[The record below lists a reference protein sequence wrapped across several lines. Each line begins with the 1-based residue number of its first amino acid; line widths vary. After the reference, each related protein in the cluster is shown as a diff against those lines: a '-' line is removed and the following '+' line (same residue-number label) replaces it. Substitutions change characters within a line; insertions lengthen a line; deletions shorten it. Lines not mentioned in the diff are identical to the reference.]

1 MCKSDLNQNLVF
13 FSIKF
18 VSKINCFKINSKKLF
33 ANLITDVHVLNG
45 SLIPSY
51 YFRTH
56 SVLTIPYEEKT
67 TSLKIKLTLKSMIK
81 IFIQQTPYIQGSYKY
96 LIVFNKCLD

>member
-1 MCKSDLNQNLVF
+1 MSKSDLNQNVVF
-13 FSIKF
+13 IWIKF
-18 VSKINCFKINSKKLF
+18 VSKINCFQINNKKLF
-33 ANLITDVHVLNG
+33 ANLITDVHVLNE

-56 SVLTIPYEEKT
+56 SGGFLNVLTIPYEEKT

-81 IFIQQTPYIQGSYKY
+81 IFIQQTPNAPYIQGSYK
-96 LIVFNKCLD
+96 